1 MSGNGRRGVCA
12 FRAFTHLTPNV
23 EHKSEVTRPLPL
35 PTSPPIKFQIVFS
48 PPVGAALGSLL
59 NAVSSC
65 TCESHFLLFLK
76 LALRIAF
83 RLRSLDAFYIAR
95 DYVLQTKVRIRFL
108 SSIVGVKRHAC
119 DAGIGKC
126 ESIRRLSVD
135 NYSVGSR
142 SYINNYRASAT
153 NGKQASCA
161 CKRGT
166 AILHEL

>member
-12 FRAFTHLTPNV
+12 FRAFAHLTPNV

-35 PTSPPIKFQIVFS
+35 PTSLPIKFQIVFS

-83 RLRSLDAFYIAR
+83 RLCSLDAFYIAR
-95 DYVLQTKVRIRFL
+95 DYVLRNQ
-108 SSIVGVKRHAC
+108 SSNSIFKFDSWVKRHAS

-135 NYSVGSR
+135 NYGVGSR

-153 NGKQASCA
+153 NGEQASCA

-166 AILHEL
+166 AILHGP